1 MKPDTFT
8 EKISL
13 WLDDEL
19 SPAEVTEL
27 QQHLAGCPACQQVHQ
42 TMVQV
47 HSLLHQASTI
57 MAEPAAGF
65 TTRFESRLAHHP
77 QKTWQ
82 MWLGLSVLLLSTL
95 TFFAVGAILAWL
107 SLVGASSNLI
117 DLSAVYYG
125 LALLGATVNDLRA
138 LANFA
143 GIGLKVALLTMLQ
156 PLFWLYL
163 FVAIG
168 LGALW
173 VRLMQGLY
181 RRAEIPVQLFVF

>member
-1 MKPDTFT
+1 MKHDIFT

-19 SPAEVTEL
+19 TPAEISEL
-27 QQHLAGCPACQQVHQ
+27 QQHLARCPACQHVHQ
-42 TMVQV
+42 AMAQV
-47 HSLLHQASTI
+47 HSLLHQASTYV
-57 MAEPAAGF
+57 AEPAPGF
-65 TTRFESRLAHHP
+65 TSRFDSRLARHP
-77 QKTWQ
+77 QRSWQ

-95 TFFAVGAILAWL
+95 SFFAVGAILAWL

-117 DLSAVYYG
+117 DLSAIYYG
-125 LALLGATVNDLRA
+125 LAFLGATVNDIRA

-156 PLFWLYL
+156 PLFWVFVL
-163 FVAIG
+163 VAIG
-168 LGALW
+168 LAALW

-181 RRAEIPVQLFVF
+181 RRAQIPVQLFVF

>member
-1 MKPDTFT
+1 MKHDTFT

-19 SPAEVTEL
+19 TPAEVNEL
-27 QQHLAGCPACQQVHQ
+27 QQHLAGCPACRHVHQ
-42 TMVQV
+42 AMAQV
-47 HSLLHQASTI
+47 HSLLHQASTLT
-57 MAEPAAGF
+57 AEPAPGF
-65 TTRFESRLAHHP
+65 TTRFERRLARQP
-77 QKTWQ
+77 QKSWQ

-95 TFFAVGAILAWL
+95 SFFAVGAILAWL
-107 SLVGASSNLI
+107 SLVGVSSNLI
-117 DLSAVYYG
+117 DLSAIYYG
-125 LALLGATVNDLRA
+125 LALLGATVNDIRA

-156 PLFWLYL
+156 PLFWVYV

-168 LGALW
+168 LTALW

-181 RRAEIPVQLFVF
+181 RRAQIPAQLFVF